1 MLHKILTSCMLK
13 STQGMIVTFL
23 VVMNKSI
30 PPRIFFQLLP
40 RFPLT
45 CAKNPV
51 YYYCCA
57 GVAQLVERLIRN
69 QQVAGSSPA
78 TSSINRAGF
87 RLVILRGLFL
97 CFLYKN
103 SSALLCFSQQGAC
116 FVDYSFGFSV
126 SGASSA
132 EVFFAWGWGSSF
144 TTGIK
149 RLANLFLPRLRT

>member
-1 MLHKILTSCMLK
+1 MLCSFHKNGPEIEFSEIAKIWLDKFRKMKYNNSRK
-13 STQGMIVTFL
+13 SRHAT
-23 VVMNKSI
+23 
-30 PPRIFFQLLP
+30 
-40 RFPLT
+40 
-45 CAKNPV
+45 
-51 YYYCCA
+51 
-57 GVAQLVERLIRN
+57 VAQLVEQLIRN

-116 FVDYSFGFSV
+116 FVDYSFVFSV

-132 EVFFAWGWGSSF
+132 EVFFVLGWGSSF

>member
-13 STQGMIVTFL
+13 STQGIIVTFL

-57 GVAQLVERLIRN
+57 GVAQLVEQLIRN

-116 FVDYSFGFSV
+116 FVDYSFVFSV

-132 EVFFAWGWGSSF
+132 EVFFAWGWVSSF

>member
-1 MLHKILTSCMLK
+1 MLHKILTFCMLK

-57 GVAQLVERLIRN
+57 GVAQLVKQLIRN

-116 FVDYSFGFSV
+116 FVDYSFVLSA

-132 EVFFAWGWGSSF
+132 EVFFVWGWGSSF

>member
-57 GVAQLVERLIRN
+57 GVAQLVEQLIRN
-69 QQVAGSSPA
+69 QQFAGSSPA

-116 FVDYSFGFSV
+116 FVDYSFIFSV

>member
-57 GVAQLVERLIRN
+57 GVAQLVEQLIRN

-116 FVDYSFGFSV
+116 FVDYSFVFFV

-132 EVFFAWGWGSSF
+132 EVFSVWSWGSSF

>member
-13 STQGMIVTFL
+13 STQEMIVTFL
-23 VVMNKSI
+23 VVMNKRI

-57 GVAQLVERLIRN
+57 GVAQLVEQLIRN

-116 FVDYSFGFSV
+116 FVDYSFVFSV

-132 EVFFAWGWGSSF
+132 EVFFVLDWGSSF

>member
-57 GVAQLVERLIRN
+57 GVAQLVEQLIRN

-97 CFLYKN
+97 CFLYRN

-116 FVDYSFGFSV
+116 FVDYSFVFSV

>member
-1 MLHKILTSCMLK
+1 MLK

-57 GVAQLVERLIRN
+57 GVAQLVEQLIRN

-78 TSSINRAGF
+78 SSSKGRDNLCLLF
-87 RLVILRGLFL
+87 FLFL
-97 CFLYKN
+97 KRITKFNMQQKISLRYGVRFCLLIRFFTQDHLLTIYECTTFPPSKLPIVFATF
-103 SSALLCFSQQGAC
+103 SCMESAAIL
-116 FVDYSFGFSV
+116 
-126 SGASSA
+126 
-132 EVFFAWGWGSSF
+132 
-144 TTGIK
+144 
-149 RLANLFLPRLRT
+149 

>member
-23 VVMNKSI
+23 VVVNKSI

-57 GVAQLVERLIRN
+57 GVAQLVEQLIRN

-116 FVDYSFGFSV
+116 FVDYSFVFSV

>member
-57 GVAQLVERLIRN
+57 GVAQLVEQLIRN

-116 FVDYSFGFSV
+116 FVDYSFVFSV

-132 EVFFAWGWGSSF
+132 EVFFAWGWVSSF